1 MKAHNLQKQLRKMD
15 RMDPPLVYQV
25 DLVELQGEGDFTCPS
40 CGILISPEDETE
52 EVYTILET
60 KIKGQ
65 DLEAL
70 VIQCKRCKSKIR
82 LSVSTFHRYSPIM
95 RKFNSFS
102 RNFDVDQSIIKF
114 TFLFLP
120 KKLYIFS

>member
-1 MKAHNLQKQLRKMD
+1 MD

-82 LSVSTFHRYSPIM
+82 LVG
-95 RKFNSFS
+95 FNIS
-102 RNFDVDQSIIKF
+102 
-114 TFLFLP
+114 
-120 KKLYIFS
+120 